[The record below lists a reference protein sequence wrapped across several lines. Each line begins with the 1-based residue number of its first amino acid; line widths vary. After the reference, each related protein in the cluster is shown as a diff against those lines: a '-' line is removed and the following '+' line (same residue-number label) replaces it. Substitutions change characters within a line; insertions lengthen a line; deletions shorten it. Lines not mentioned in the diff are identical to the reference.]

1 MTQKDLLDKIWE
13 IIDNSGYG
21 YFYAKKDVH
30 DIWHL
35 IYSSGVEM
43 SDIKKQELFVQS
55 IKELEMA
62 SGSEVRIDDLEEII
76 NDDYSIEAIKK
87 RRDSLPHDDYR
98 LDWYD
103 GILAQLS
110 AKQ

>member
-35 IYSSGVEM
+35 IYSSDVEM
-43 SDIKKQELFVQS
+43 SDIKKQELFINS
-55 IKELEMA
+55 IKGLEMA
-62 SGSEVRIDDLEEII
+62 SGSKVRIDDLEEII

>member
-43 SDIKKQELFVQS
+43 SDIKKQELFVNS
-55 IKELEMA
+55 IKELEMVLWLNMYKCP
-62 SGSEVRIDDLEEII
+62 SKKSLVSSIDKLGII
-76 NDDYSIEAIKK
+76 STLNSTF
-87 RRDSLPHDDYR
+87 
-98 LDWYD
+98 
-103 GILAQLS
+103 
-110 AKQ
+110 

>member
-1 MTQKDLLDKIWE
+1 MTQKDLLNKIEE

-43 SDIKKQELFVQS
+43 SDIKKQELFIRS
-55 IKELEMA
+55 IRELEMA
-62 SGSEVRIDDLEEII
+62 SGSDVRIDDLEEII
-76 NDDYSIEAIKK
+76 NGDYSIEAIKK
-87 RRDSLPHDDYR
+87 QRDSLPNNDCR
-98 LDWYD
+98 LNWYN
-103 GILAQLS
+103 GILEQLS

>member
-13 IIDNSGYG
+13 IIDNSSYG

-43 SDIKKQELFVQS
+43 RDIKNRS
-55 IKELEMA
+55 
-62 SGSEVRIDDLEEII
+62 
-76 NDDYSIEAIKK
+76 YSYN
-87 RRDSLPHDDYR
+87 R
-98 LDWYD
+98 
-103 GILAQLS
+103 
-110 AKQ
+110 

>member
-35 IYSSGVEM
+35 IYSS
-43 SDIKKQELFVQS
+43 
-55 IKELEMA
+55 
-62 SGSEVRIDDLEEII
+62 DDLEEII
-76 NDDYSIEAIKK
+76 NGDYSIEAIKK